1 MNLRQLLGKK
11 ILTYMAF
18 LTIFSQ
24 LLPSAVAIEFDQY
37 DDDVAALLREYQGQS
52 SEQGS
57 YNPSV
62 LSFNKTMDTDT
73 LVDFEKGFIF
83 VSAITP
89 ESLKQSIINVLLT
102 QIDPSV
108 IDAKTAQ
115 DFGLINQ
122 KTNRPFFWG
131 QVVDHTGKPI
141 EALRSA
147 GAFADVL
154 VRRRSFKEG
163 RFSVTISMVETHKD
177 IAGGKYIKLVKD
189 AGRQYGVP
197 VALMMAIM
205 ETESSFNPLAR
216 SRSNALG
223 LMQIKANTAGRDY
236 FSLIKGYK
244 HTPTSAF
251 LYSPKNNIEVAAGYL
266 SILGNRYLAGI
277 RDPKKREYAI
287 ISSYNG
293 GAGNLW
299 WSLNKAGNKTSA
311 IARVNDMSTSEFYW
325 FLTNRHIREETRN
338 YLKKVNGKKTKY
350 INL

>member
-1 MNLRQLLGKK
+1 MSLQRLFGRTVPLSAV
-11 ILTYMAF
+11 LVS
-18 LTIFSQ
+18 IFS
-24 LLPSAVAIEFDQY
+24 LFSSSVIAIEFDQY
-37 DDDVAALLREYQGQS
+37 DDDVAALLREYQSQS
-52 SEQGS
+52 DNQGS
-57 YNPSV
+57 YTPSV
-62 LSFNKTMDTDT
+62 LSFNQTIDTDT
-73 LVDFEKGFIF
+73 LVDFEKGLIF

-141 EALRSA
+141 DAFRAAAE
-147 GAFADVL
+147 FADIL
-154 VRRRSFKEG
+154 VRRRSFKDA
-163 RFSVTISMVETHKD
+163 RFTVTIAMVETHK
-177 IAGGKYIKLVKD
+177 ASPGGKYVKYVKD

-197 VALMMAIM
+197 VSIMMAIM

-236 FSLIKGYK
+236 FSIIKGYK
-244 HTPTSAF
+244 HTPSSAF

-277 RDPKKREYAI
+277 RDPKKREYAM

-299 WSLNKAGNKTSA
+299 RSLNKTGNKTNA
-311 IARVNDMSTSEFYW
+311 IARVNKMSTSEFYW

-338 YLKKVNGKKTKY
+338 YLKKVNSKQIKY